1 MKIINLPQEI
11 LFKILQKLNIK
22 DSNNFKQ
29 CNKLFLNIYQIK
41 KDKIIYYKI
50 TNRLNNNYKHIANLK
65 KKIISGIRYVKIN
78 YTNYIPLN
86 NIYKIVNITND
97 KCPLSI
103 YLENGII
110 IYMNSYSIK
119 LEQYSKKIKDIY
131 LIINSNYKFQIRPI
145 NL

>member
-29 CNKLFLNIYQIK
+29 CNKLFFNIYQIK